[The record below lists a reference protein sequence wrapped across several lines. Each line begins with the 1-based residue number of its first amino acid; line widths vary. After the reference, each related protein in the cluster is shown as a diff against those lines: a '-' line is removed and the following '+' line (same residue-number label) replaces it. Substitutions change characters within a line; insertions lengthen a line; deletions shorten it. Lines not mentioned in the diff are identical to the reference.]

1 MITKLC
7 FVTTI
12 IIKLKFN
19 EEKRNKKMNKLF
31 KNSII
36 AVIAVLTVTCYCISV
51 LATSLDVNADNQID
65 INDVTYLQN
74 EISNLSDDTELDLNC
89 DGIVNV
95 NDVSFLQIEISRNS
109 LENNTQ
115 IRVAITEY
123 NKNVGDTFTVSV
135 DTNNNVNEITYS
147 SSDSSVAKIVAT
159 DKHSVKIKANKV
171 GNATVTVKQCR
182 ETVTAKI
189 KVDKARCV
197 DLSEWNGDIDFNKVK
212 KSGVT
217 CVILRAGYGKDDNQE
232 DEKFNEYYAKAKT
245 AGLNVGAYWYSYA
258 TTIDAAKAEV
268 RNCMKSI
275 RGKEFDLPVFLDV
288 EEYRQAV
295 LPRRTLTDIISTF
308 CDGIKSNGFESGLYS
323 AKSMLVDSAYPDE
336 LAGKYIIWM
345 AAPNNSYKGLPSFV
359 DIHQYSWTGKVDGI
373 SEKVDMNYIYNLNC

>member
-1 MITKLC
+1 MKIKN
-7 FVTTI
+7 I
-12 IIKLKFN
+12 IIGVIT
-19 EEKRNKKMNKLF
+19 
-31 KNSII
+31 SI
-36 AVIAVLTVTCYCISV
+36 VLINCGMSV
-51 LATSLDVNADNQID
+51 LAKGFDINADNKID
-65 INDVTYLQN
+65 VNDVTYLQN
-74 EISNLSDDTELDLNC
+74 ALSDFAEDTKLDLNN
-89 DGIVNV
+89 DGRIDV
-95 NDVSFLQIEISRNS
+95 NDVSFLQIEISNQS
-109 LENNTQ
+109 VENNTQ
-115 IRVAITEY
+115 ISISTKEY
-123 NKNVGDTFTVSV
+123 CKNVGDTFTISV

-189 KVDKARCV
+189 KVEKARCV

-232 DEKFNEYYAKAKT
+232 DNKFNEYYRQAKN

-268 RNCMKSI
+268 RNCMKTI
-275 RGKEFDLPVFLDV
+275 RGKEFDLQVFLDV

-308 CDGIKSNGFESGLYS
+308 CDGIKGYGFDVGMYS

-336 LAGKYIIWM
+336 LASKYLIWM
-345 AAPNNSYKGLPSFV
+345 AAPNNSYNELPSFV
-359 DIHQYSWTGKVDGI
+359 DIHQYSWTGRVDGI
-373 SEKVDMNYIYNLNC
+373 SEKADMNYIYNLNY

>member
-1 MITKLC
+1 
-7 FVTTI
+7 
-12 IIKLKFN
+12 
-19 EEKRNKKMNKLF
+19 MNKLF
-31 KNSII
+31 KKLLITATAILS
-36 AVIAVLTVTCYCISV
+36 VICYSTT
-51 LATSLDVNADNQID
+51 AAFAAGFDVNNDD
-65 INDVTYLQN
+65 SVSVNDVTFLQS
-74 EISNLSDDTELDLNC
+74 EISEFTDNMDYDLNN
-89 DGIVNV
+89 DGRIDV
-95 NDVSFLQIEISRNS
+95 NDVSFLQIEISNQS
-109 LENNTQ
+109 VENNTQ
-115 IRVAITEY
+115 ISISTKEY
-123 NKNVGDTFTVSV
+123 CKNVGDTFTISV

-147 SSDSSVAKIVAT
+147 SSNSSVAKIVAT

-189 KVDKARCV
+189 KVEKARCV

-232 DEKFNEYYAKAKT
+232 DNKFKEYYRQAKN

-268 RNCMKSI
+268 RNCMKTI
-275 RGKEFDLPVFLDV
+275 QGKEFDLPVFLDV

-345 AAPNNSYKGLPSFV
+345 AAPNNSYNELPAFV

-373 SEKVDMNYIYNLNC
+373 SEKVDMNYIYNLNF

>member
-1 MITKLC
+1 MKIKN
-7 FVTTI
+7 I
-12 IIKLKFN
+12 IIGVIT
-19 EEKRNKKMNKLF
+19 
-31 KNSII
+31 SI
-36 AVIAVLTVTCYCISV
+36 VLINCGMSV
-51 LATSLDVNADNQID
+51 LAKGFDINADNKID
-65 INDVTYLQN
+65 VNDVTYLQN
-74 EISNLSDDTELDLNC
+74 ALSDFAEDTKLDLNN
-89 DGIVNV
+89 DGRIDV
-95 NDVSFLQIEISRNS
+95 NDVSFLQIEISNQS
-109 LENNTQ
+109 VENNTQ
-115 IRVAITEY
+115 ISISTKEY
-123 NKNVGDTFTVSV
+123 CKNVGDTFTISV
-135 DTNNNVNEITYS
+135 DTNNDVNEITYS

-189 KVDKARCV
+189 KVEKARCV

-232 DEKFNEYYAKAKT
+232 DNKFNEYYRQAKN

-268 RNCMKSI
+268 RNCMKTI

-308 CDGIKSNGFESGLYS
+308 CDGIKGYGFDVGMYS
-323 AKSMLVDSAYPDE
+323 AKSMLVDSAYPNE
-336 LAGKYIIWM
+336 LASKYLIWM
-345 AAPNNSYKGLPSFV
+345 AAPNNSYNELPAFV
-359 DIHQYSWTGKVDGI
+359 DIHQYSWNGKVDGI
-373 SEKVDMNYIYNLNC
+373 RGDVDLNYIYNLN

>member
-1 MITKLC
+1 MKIKN
-7 FVTTI
+7 I
-12 IIKLKFN
+12 IIGVIT
-19 EEKRNKKMNKLF
+19 
-31 KNSII
+31 SI
-36 AVIAVLTVTCYCISV
+36 VLINCGMSV
-51 LATSLDVNADNQID
+51 LATGFDINADNKID
-65 INDVTYLQN
+65 VNDVTYLQN
-74 EISNLSDDTELDLNC
+74 ALSDFAEDTKLDLNN
-89 DGIVNV
+89 DGRIDV
-95 NDVSFLQIEISRNS
+95 NDVSFLQIEISNQS
-109 LENNTQ
+109 VENNTQ
-115 IRVAITEY
+115 ISISTKEY
-123 NKNVGDTFTVSV
+123 CKNVGDTFTISV

-189 KVDKARCV
+189 KVEKARCV

-232 DEKFNEYYAKAKT
+232 DNKFNEYYRQAKN

-268 RNCMKSI
+268 RNCMKTI
-275 RGKEFDLPVFLDV
+275 RGKEFDLQVFLDV

-308 CDGIKSNGFESGLYS
+308 CDGIKGYGFDVGMYS

-336 LAGKYIIWM
+336 LASKYLIWM
-345 AAPNNSYKGLPSFV
+345 AAPNNSYNELPSFV
-359 DIHQYSWTGKVDGI
+359 DIHQYSWTGNVDGI
-373 SEKVDMNYIYNLNC
+373 SEKVDMNYIYNLNY

>member
-1 MITKLC
+1 MKIKN
-7 FVTTI
+7 I
-12 IIKLKFN
+12 IIGVIT
-19 EEKRNKKMNKLF
+19 
-31 KNSII
+31 SI
-36 AVIAVLTVTCYCISV
+36 VLINCGMSV
-51 LATSLDVNADNQID
+51 LAKGFDINADNKID
-65 INDVTYLQN
+65 VNDVTYLQN
-74 EISNLSDDTELDLNC
+74 ALSDFAEDTKLDLNN
-89 DGIVNV
+89 DGRIDV
-95 NDVSFLQIEISRNS
+95 NDVSFLQIEISNQS
-109 LENNTQ
+109 VENNTQ
-115 IRVAITEY
+115 ISISTKEY
-123 NKNVGDTFTVSV
+123 CKNVGDTFTISV

-189 KVDKARCV
+189 KVEKARCV

-232 DEKFNEYYAKAKT
+232 DNKFNEYYRQAKN

-268 RNCMKSI
+268 RNCMKTI
-275 RGKEFDLPVFLDV
+275 RGKEFDLQVFLDV

-308 CDGIKSNGFESGLYS
+308 CDGIKGYGFDVGMYS

-336 LAGKYIIWM
+336 LASKYLIWM
-345 AAPNNSYKGLPSFV
+345 AAPNNSYNELPSFV
-359 DIHQYSWTGKVDGI
+359 DIHQYSWTGSVDGI
-373 SEKVDMNYIYNLNC
+373 RGDVDLNYIYNLN

>member
-1 MITKLC
+1 MKIKN
-7 FVTTI
+7 I
-12 IIKLKFN
+12 IIGVIT
-19 EEKRNKKMNKLF
+19 
-31 KNSII
+31 SI
-36 AVIAVLTVTCYCISV
+36 VLINCGMSV
-51 LATSLDVNADNQID
+51 LAKGFDINADNKID
-65 INDVTYLQN
+65 VNDVTYLQN
-74 EISNLSDDTELDLNC
+74 ALSDFAEDTKLDLNN
-89 DGIVNV
+89 DGRIDV
-95 NDVSFLQIEISRNS
+95 NDVSFLQIEISNQS
-109 LENNTQ
+109 VENNTQ
-115 IRVAITEY
+115 ISISTKEY
-123 NKNVGDTFTVSV
+123 CKNVGDTFTISV
-135 DTNNNVNEITYS
+135 DTNNDVNEITYS

-189 KVDKARCV
+189 KVEKARCI

-258 TTIDAAKAEV
+258 TSVDAAKAEV
-268 RNCMKSI
+268 RNCMKTI
-275 RGKEFDLPVFLDV
+275 QGKEFDLQVFLDV

-336 LAGKYIIWM
+336 LASKYLIWM
-345 AAPNNSYKGLPSFV
+345 AAPNNSYNELPAFV
-359 DIHQYSWTGKVDGI
+359 DIHQYSWTGRVDGI
-373 SEKVDMNYIYNLNC
+373 SEKVDMNYIYNLNY